1 MIKRLKK
8 ILVKIA
14 YGFTLLVLFAAS
26 FRIKMMNTMGLSSA
40 AGFALQSSAKETL
53 ITMDEVER
61 EFISVPFIN
70 KDGKVVERSIKFYR
84 PKNAE
89 GAIPLIYVPHYAIDE
104 GSLDWQTY
112 LLNGWAVAS
121 PDEFD
126 TIYNEV
132 LVSDNHAALY
142 TLRNKEDIDK
152 ERIAVVG
159 GSASGYTTLMLNG
172 LQLGT
177 VAAITNAPVTNVYF
191 NFKQHFLAANE
202 VNKNWKLLELPIT
215 YVAMS
220 VPRFTK
226 NNTYIESLNDP
237 NKWEE
242 LSPIGLAKMFS
253 SPIVINHNTSDML
266 VPVDSTSKAYTYE
279 GHDGSLPADLST
291 RLPQDNP
298 GNLSKSLEE
307 LLPAGTVS
315 TEKIV
320 YADLPLDYEMSYRE
334 DVQISI
340 NILDDGKVNAIN
352 SHNQTNV
359 TEIKTMHFADY
370 LKDMFAKGLGQTEVL
385 SDEKSIA
392 PIGTISG

>member
-1 MIKRLKK
+1 
-8 ILVKIA
+8 
-14 YGFTLLVLFAAS
+14 
-26 FRIKMMNTMGLSSA
+26 MNTMGLSSA

>member
-26 FRIKMMNTMGLSSA
+26 FRIKVMNTMGLSSA

-126 TIYNEV
+126 TTYNEV

>member
-26 FRIKMMNTMGLSSA
+26 FRIKVMNTMGLSSA

-392 PIGTISG
+392 PIGTLSG